1 MTAPGAGQTPGGTGT
16 SSPQAS
22 TAART
27 GHAEEIKAVPVR
39 HPGRWLAA
47 VVVVVLLAMLVHTLL
62 TNPRFEWD
70 VVGSYFLSRRVLNGL
85 WLTILLTVVS
95 MAIGIVLGVILA
107 VMRLSDNPLLS
118 GSSWLYIWFFRGTPV
133 LVQLLVWFNLAF
145 LYPQVSIGVPFGP
158 SWATANANNLITPL
172 FAAILG
178 LGLNEGAYMAEIVRA
193 GILSVEHGQGEAAQA
208 LGMTRGVTMRR
219 IILPQ
224 AMRVIIPPTGNETI
238 SMLKTSSLASVI
250 TVTELLY
257 AVQLIYSVNFKT
269 IPLLIVASIWYLI
282 VTSLLTIGQYYIERR
297 YARGSARDL
306 PLTPR
311 QRVWRYLTTFHSTPP
326 VPISPPTG
334 GQGR

>member
-1 MTAPGAGQTPGGTGT
+1 
-16 SSPQAS
+16 
-22 TAART
+22 
-27 GHAEEIKAVPVR
+27 
-39 HPGRWLAA
+39 
-47 VVVVVLLAMLVHTLL
+47 
-62 TNPRFEWD
+62 
-70 VVGSYFLSRRVLNGL
+70 
-85 WLTILLTVVS
+85 
-95 MAIGIVLGVILA
+95 VILA

-145 LYPQVSIGVPFGP
+145 LYPKISFGIPFGP
-158 SWATANANNLITPL
+158 SWVSANANSLITPL
-172 FAAILG
+172 TAAILG

-193 GILSVEHGQGEAAQA
+193 GILSVEHGQTEAAQA
-208 LGMTRGVTMRR
+208 LGMSRGLTLRR

-282 VTSLLTIGQYYIERR
+282 LTSLLTVGQFYVERR
-297 YARGSARDL
+297 FARGSAREL

-311 QRVWRYLTTFHSTPP
+311 QRIWKYLTTFHAPP
-326 VPISPPTG
+326 PAPPLPPTG
-334 GQGR
+334 QHR

>member
-1 MTAPGAGQTPGGTGT
+1 MTTPRTAETTGRPGPPEQV
-16 SSPQAS
+16 
-22 TAART
+22 
-27 GHAEEIKAVPVR
+27 KAVPVR
-39 HPGRWLAA
+39 HPGRWVAA
-47 VVVVVLLAMLVHTLL
+47 AGVLVLVAMFVNTLV

-70 VVGSYFLSRRVLNGL
+70 VIGRYFLSSRVLDAL
-85 WLTILLTVVS
+85 VLTLLLTVVA

-107 VMRLSDNPLLS
+107 VMRLSVNPLLS
-118 GSSWLYIWFFRGTPV
+118 SASWVYIWFFRGTPV
-133 LVQLLVWFNLAF
+133 LVQLLFWFNLAF
-145 LYPQVSIGVPFGP
+145 LYPQVSLGIPFGP
-158 SWATANANNLITPL
+158 SFVQGNANDFISAL

-193 GILSVEHGQGEAAQA
+193 GILSVEHGQVEASQA
-208 LGMTRGVTMRR
+208 LGMTRAQTMRR

-282 VTSLLTIGQYYIERR
+282 MTSLLTVGQYYIERY
-297 YARGSARDL
+297 YARGAAREL
-306 PLTPR
+306 
-311 QRVWRYLTTFHSTPP
+311 
-326 VPISPPTG
+326 PPTPL
-334 GQGR
+334 QRLRRNLFITHDRLAAQPAAIPRERL

>member
-1 MTAPGAGQTPGGTGT
+1 VTTPQPGETAALATAPA
-16 SSPQAS
+16 
-22 TAART
+22 
-27 GHAEEIKAVPVR
+27 EIKAVPVR

-47 VVVVVLLAMLVHTLL
+47 VVVLVLAAMLVHSLV
-62 TNPRFEWD
+62 TNPRFEWN
-70 VVGSYFLSRRVLNGL
+70 VVWSYFLSRRVLAGL
-85 WLTILLTVVS
+85 GVTLLLTVVC

-145 LYPQVSIGVPFGP
+145 LYPKISFGVPFGP
-158 SWATANANNLITPL
+158 SWLTGNANSLITPL
-172 FAAILG
+172 TAAILG

-193 GILSVEHGQGEAAQA
+193 GILSVEHGQSEAAQA
-208 LGMTRGVTMRR
+208 LGMTRAQTLRR

-282 VTSLLTIGQYYIERR
+282 VTSVLTVGQYFIERR
-297 YARGSARDL
+297 YARGAAREL
-306 PLTPR
+306 PPTPL
-311 QRVWRYLTTFHSTPP
+311 QRIWRYLTTFHAPP
-326 VPISPPTG
+326 PAPPLAPL
-334 GQGR
+334 GQERR